1 MMKRMS
7 GFKKNR
13 NKTKRKILSFFNI
26 GSICIVLV
34 AAFGLLGASYAF
46 WNQSFSFY
54 GSINTG
60 EVSVVVRDV
69 VLESSDSYEQLS
81 HNVDMTG
88 NIVEQV
94 NMDVITEASPF
105 NMVIIFIVENIGAIP
120 VICEEI
126 TSSEQDNP
134 ELQLLDSPTSIDVG
148 QTASIRVR
156 MTEGYREDFEFSTF
170 LKFVQAT
177 Y

>member
-1 MMKRMS
+1 MKRMIS
-7 GFKKNR
+7 FKKNR
-13 NKTKRKILSFFNI
+13 NKTKRKKILDFFNI
-26 GSICIVLV
+26 GTICIVLI

-46 WNQSFSFY
+46 WNQSFSLY

-69 VLESSDSYEQLS
+69 LLESSDSYEQLS
-81 HNVDMTG
+81 YNVDMTG
-88 NIVEQV
+88 NIADQV
-94 NMDVITEASPF
+94 NMNVVTDVSPF
-105 NMVIIFIVENIGAIP
+105 NMVIVFVVENIGTIP
-120 VICEEI
+120 VIFEEI
-126 TSSEQDNP
+126 TSGEQDNP
-134 ELQLLDSPTSIDVG
+134 ELQLLDTPEVIDNG

-156 MTEGYREDFEFSTF
+156 MTEGYCEDFEFSTF

>member
-1 MMKRMS
+1 MKRMIS
-7 GFKKNR
+7 FKKNR
-13 NKTKRKILSFFNI
+13 NKTKRKKILGFFNI
-26 GSICIVLV
+26 GTICIVLI

-46 WNQSFSFY
+46 WNQSFSLY

-69 VLESSDSYEQLS
+69 LLESSDSY
-81 HNVDMTG
+81 D
-88 NIVEQV
+88 IADQV
-94 NMDVITEASPF
+94 NMNVVTDVSPF
-105 NMVIIFIVENIGAIP
+105 NMVIVFVVENIGTIP
-120 VICEEI
+120 VIFEEI
-126 TSSEQDNP
+126 TSGEQDNP
-134 ELQLLDSPTSIDVG
+134 ELQLLDTPEVIDNG

-156 MTEGYREDFEFSTF
+156 MTEGYCEDFEFSTF